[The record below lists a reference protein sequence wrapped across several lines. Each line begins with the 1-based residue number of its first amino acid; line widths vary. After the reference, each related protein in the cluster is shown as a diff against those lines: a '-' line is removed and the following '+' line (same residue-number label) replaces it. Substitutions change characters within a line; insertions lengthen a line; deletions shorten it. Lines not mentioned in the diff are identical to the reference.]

1 LKRILHILTNEN
13 DAVAGRL
20 ISEQRAQA
28 DTEVAIADLTVA
40 APDYAGLLQEIFA
53 ADSVTVW

>member
-1 LKRILHILTNEN
+1 LKRILHILTNEA

-28 DTEVAIADLTVA
+28 DLEVAVADLTVT